1 MATIFLDSPPPP
13 VATRPLTEDDAVDIW
28 IARWLRVRPIDL
40 RRRYACDPRRLYEIW
55 EETRFPGS
63 RARALDEFRTR
74 FPGLEVRFDPGP
86 HRRIPTAPHPD
97 QLSLFPEA

>member
-1 MATIFLDSPPPP
+1 MATAFLVEPPP
-13 VATRPLTEDDAVDIW
+13 VIARRPLTEDDAIAIW
-28 IARWLRVRPIDL
+28 IARWLKIRPVDL
-40 RRRYACDPRRLYEIW
+40 QRRYAGGPRRLYEIW

-63 RARALDEFRTR
+63 RAQALDEFQRR

-86 HRRIPTAPHPD
+86 HRRVPTAPHPD